1 MKRITLILLLIL
13 AIKGYADPIE
23 KQPNAKVL
31 SRTPRIYLIQN
42 FLSSAECDHI
52 IKEASNKLSR
62 SLVID
67 LETGEG
73 TVDTSRTSHGMDF
86 QFHQDPILQNIEKRI
101 ATYTQIPEEYGEA
114 LQVLNYGIGAEF
126 TPHFDYFQ
134 KDYPGHTVHLDV
146 GGQRVAT
153 LIMYLNTVEEG
164 GETVFPEA
172 NIKVQPIKGNA
183 VLFYNCTPEGKEDP
197 LTLHSGYPVTK
208 GDKWII
214 TKWLRQKPMQQ

>member
-1 MKRITLILLLIL
+1 M
-13 AIKGYADPIE
+13 
-23 KQPNAKVL
+23 
-31 SRTPRIYLIQN
+31 
-42 FLSSAECDHI
+42 
-52 IKEASNKLSR
+52 
-62 SLVID
+62 
-67 LETGEG
+67 
-73 TVDTSRTSHGMDF
+73 
-86 QFHQDPILQNIEKRI
+86 
-101 ATYTQIPEEYGEA
+101 
-114 LQVLNYGIGAEF
+114 
-126 TPHFDYFQ
+126 
-134 KDYPGHTVHLDV
+134 HLDV

-183 VLFYNCTPEGKEDP
+183 VLFYYNCTPEGKERKEDP